1 MNATE
6 LLDQFFPAGHTVT
19 VEDWLVSG
27 EAVLD
32 GQTIAIL
39 GTTGHPFVGAS
50 EALVLSDRFLR
61 IIEQHPG
68 RPILMLVDNSGQR
81 MALTEEL
88 LVLPEYVAHLLACQQ
103 LARARGSKL
112 IAILAGP
119 AVAGGFIAFGMVADR
134 IIAVP
139 GAEPSVMKLEAIARV
154 TKMPLA
160 TLQELAKT
168 VPVFSPGC
176 DSFFKM
182 GGLHEVWTDDF
193 SNRLAALLKT
203 EVSTDVRAE
212 IGRERGG
219 RACAQDVI
227 DTVLRA

>member
-1 MNATE
+1 MTAPE
-6 LLDQFFPAGHTVT
+6 LLAQFFPAGHSVT

-27 EAVLD
+27 EAPLD
-32 GQTIAIL
+32 GQTVTVL
-39 GTTGHPFVGAS
+39 GTTGKPYVGGA
-50 EALVLSDRFLR
+50 EALVLSDKILSHVER
-61 IIEQHPG
+61 HPG
-68 RPILMLVDNSGQR
+68 RPLIMFVDNSGQR
-81 MALTEEL
+81 MALGEEL
-88 LVLPEYVAHLLACQQ
+88 LVLPEYVAHLLEAQQ
-103 LARARGSKL
+103 LARATGSKL
-112 IAILAGP
+112 IALLAGP
-119 AVAGGFIAFGMVADR
+119 AVAGGFIAFGMLADR
-134 IIAVP
+134 IVAVP

-182 GGLHEVWTDDF
+182 GGLHEIWNDDF

-203 EVSTDVRAE
+203 EVSTDVRAAL
-212 IGRERGG
+212 GRERGG

-227 DTVLRA
+227 DAVLRA

>member
-1 MNATE
+1 MTASE
-6 LLDQFFPAGHTVT
+6 LLSQFFPAGHSVT

-27 EAVLD
+27 DAQLD
-32 GQTIAIL
+32 GQTVSVL
-39 GTTGHPFVGAS
+39 GTTGKPYVGGA
-50 EALVLSDRFLR
+50 EALVLSGR
-61 IIEQHPG
+61 ILDLVERHPG
-68 RPILMLVDNSGQR
+68 RPLVMFVDNSGQR
-81 MALTEEL
+81 MALDEEL
-88 LVLPEYVAHLLACQQ
+88 LVLPEYVAHLLKAQQ
-103 LARARGSKL
+103 LARANGSKL
-112 IAILAGP
+112 IALLAGP
-119 AVAGGFIAFGMVADR
+119 AVAGGFIAFGMLADR
-134 IIAVP
+134 IIGVP

-168 VPVFSPGC
+168 VPVFTPGC

-182 GGLHEVWTDDF
+182 GGLHEIWSDDF